1 VYNTVYT
8 MLTEKRVF
16 EFDWDKG
23 NSGKNTKHRVEDKE
37 AEEAFFD
44 KAKKTFKDR
53 VHSGQ
58 EERFRIVGKTKKG
71 RILFI
76 VFTIR
81 KNKIRI
87 ISARDIN
94 RKEVGLYEKK
104 INST

>member
-1 VYNTVYT
+1 
-8 MLTEKRVF
+8 MLTDKKVV

-23 NSGKNTKHRVEDKE
+23 NTSKNVKHKVEDKE

-44 KAKKTFKDR
+44 EAKKTFKDH
-53 VHSGQ
+53 VHSGK

-94 RKEVGLYEKK
+94 RKEVRLYEAKT
-104 INST
+104 NSS

>member
-1 VYNTVYT
+1 
-8 MLTEKRVF
+8 MLTDKKVVEF
-16 EFDWDKG
+16 EWDKG
-23 NSGKNTKHRVEDKE
+23 NTGKNIKHNVEDKE
-37 AEEAFFD
+37 VEEAFFD

-94 RKEVGLYEKK
+94 RKEVRLYEEKAD
-104 INST
+104 STQI